1 MIFILF
7 FIVIRVENERLGL
20 DYYDDT
26 EVYELRAKDEFRDA
40 NPAGAGNSK
49 LKPCGWKTTLDHS
62 FKNDK
67 TTMLLNINVYIFH

>member
-49 LKPCGWKTTLDHS
+49 LKPCG
-62 FKNDK
+62 
-67 TTMLLNINVYIFH
+67 